1 MNTVTI
7 VGRIGNDLELKQV
20 GDSQVVNFRLAED
33 YRKGKEKITNWHSCV
48 LWGKSAEVFT
58 DNLKKGDV
66 VGVTGE
72 LQQRKDP
79 KDDKRVYTD
88 VRCASFYFIPGA
100 NKREE
105 ESEF

>member
-7 VGRIGNDLELKQV
+7 VGRIGNDLELKEV
-20 GDSQVVNFRLAED
+20 GDSKVVNFSLAED
-33 YRKGKEKITNWHSCV
+33 YRKGKEKITNWHRCA

-72 LQQRKDP
+72 IQYRKDP
-79 KDDKRVYTD
+79 KDEKRIYTD
-88 VRCASFYFIPGA
+88 IRCSGFYFIPS
-100 NKREE
+100 NKRDEE
-105 ESEF
+105 GEF